1 MPFSTC
7 ENWLKNE
14 IWSSHNNLA
23 IAVVFSTNIYM
34 EKIYTAPST
43 FDSQPKNETI
53 AFIKAF
59 AASFCVD
66 ETDDGIIFERFLN

>member
-1 MPFSTC
+1 M
-7 ENWLKNE
+7 NE
-14 IWSSHNNLA
+14 IWSSHNNSV
-23 IAVVFSTNIYM
+23 IAVVFFTNIYM

-43 FDSQPKNETI
+43 FDNQPKKETI

-66 ETDDGIIFERFLN
+66 ENDDGVIFECFLN